1 MTSDIPESQAEAL
14 ELVNAEVTARLA
26 RQSLGGAQIDTKAIV
41 LVGYAGAASAFLATR
56 HFQPVLAAMAFAA
69 YAGAAAAG
77 LRPARS

>member
-41 LVGYAGAASAFLATR
+41 LVGAASAFLATR